1 MLRLGTG
8 WGYFRFRSQRF
19 PALLLRLGTDMG
31 FFRFRSQRF
40 PALLMRLG
48 TEAFLSEKSST
59 FLISFC
65 RLFLEISCVY
75 PISLLCLQIYGEQF
89 VKILLP
95 YPNDLKSCGSIF
107 EKNSFCT
114 QPPLYVVPISRN
126 TASVPKPD
134 SFHELAG
141 RPCELHPCELHSYAL
156 HPSELPL

>member
-8 WGYFRFRSQRF
+8 RGYFRFRSQRF

-75 PISLLCLQIYGEQF
+75 PILLSCLQIYGEQF
-89 VKILLP
+89 VKIQLL
-95 YPNDLKSCGSIF
+95 YPNDLKSCGSNY

-114 QPPLYVVPISRN
+114 QPLHMWFTNFKKHSFCTQTNHLNWYLYNGHAGLGFSPI
-126 TASVPKPD
+126 
-134 SFHELAG
+134 
-141 RPCELHPCELHSYAL
+141 
-156 HPSELPL
+156 

>member
-1 MLRLGTG
+1 MICCRSAAFCCRFVAVTRRFSVVPRCFAVVPRCLGTDHV
-8 WGYFRFRSQRF
+8 YFKFRSQRF

-75 PISLLCLQIYGEQF
+75 PILLSCLQIYGEQF
-89 VKILLP
+89 VKIQLL
-95 YPNDLKSCGSIF
+95 YPNDLKSCGSNF

-114 QPPLYVVPISRN
+114 QTNLYVVL
-126 TASVPKPD
+126 T
-134 SFHELAG
+134 
-141 RPCELHPCELHSYAL
+141 
-156 HPSELPL
+156 

>member
-1 MLRLGTG
+1 M
-8 WGYFRFRSQRF
+8 
-19 PALLLRLGTDMG
+19 PALEGKAASFATLILNCFEYVGISSVLLLVLQVYNKLLFKLYFLGDG
-31 FFRFRSQRF
+31 S
-40 PALLMRLG
+40 
-48 TEAFLSEKSST
+48 
-59 FLISFC
+59 
-65 RLFLEISCVY
+65 VY